1 MSRIGLRDE
10 RLERLAA
17 MVARQG
23 VLKLRA
29 VANDLGV
36 SQMTVR
42 RDVMQSGGRFA
53 CLGGHVIGAQNDVP
67 PAWRTVSSVISYSK
81 STKPSTITRPAPARP
96 PVCA

>member
-42 RDVMQSGGRFA
+42 REPLKPF
-53 CLGGHVIGAQNDVP
+53 VP
-67 PAWRTVSSVISYSK
+67 QTDPAHSVS
-81 STKPSTITRPAPARP
+81 AML
-96 PVCA
+96 